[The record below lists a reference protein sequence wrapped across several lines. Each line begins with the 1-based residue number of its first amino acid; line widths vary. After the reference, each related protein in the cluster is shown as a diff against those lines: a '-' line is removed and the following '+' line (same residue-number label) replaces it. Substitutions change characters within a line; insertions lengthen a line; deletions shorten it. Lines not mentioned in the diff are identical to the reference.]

1 MRWASSRGVASPG
14 ALPVLSLMRLCVLR
28 IIQCETAATSTG
40 TGTSWKFAPHPWLK
54 PEQGKGRPLLRV
66 GTVWPLR
73 LVMDRS
79 LPHGQCFRFC
89 FLLWLTL
96 FLLNSLHLKGQL
108 SFPLAPL
115 SLRFPIGLY
124 FLPWFILTVLGTTR
138 RVFESIWLVTSK
150 SLVKKW
156 CRYC

>member
-66 GTVWPLR
+66 GTVAFKASDGPKSSTQAVL
-73 LVMDRS
+73 S
-79 LPHGQCFRFC
+79 L
-89 FLLWLTL
+89 LLSAMA
-96 FLLNSLHLKGQL
+96 NSLSPQQLAPKGQL

>member
-66 GTVWPLR
+66 GTVAFKASDGPKSSTQAVL
-73 LVMDRS
+73 S
-79 LPHGQCFRFC
+79 L
-89 FLLWLTL
+89 LLSAMA
-96 FLLNSLHLKGQL
+96 NSLSPQQ
-108 SFPLAPL
+108 LAPKGSAFFSACTAESKVSDRAL
-115 SLRFPIGLY
+115 L
-124 FLPWFILTVLGTTR
+124 LTVIYTHCPWYH
-138 RVFESIWLVTSK
+138 EK
-150 SLVKKW
+150 SLWK
-156 CRYC
+156 YLIGNE